1 MDNVTQYCKERNI
14 EITDYIVDCLD
25 KQNSIDRYGDLNL
38 IRTDKNEHLLKKE
51 EENTY
56 NIVRNVETVKDYG
69 IPKIEAE
76 AEDTNISEK
85 IEDKPVEVKKK
96 RRRTL
101 KTN

>member
-38 IRTDKNEHLLKKE
+38 IRTDKNEHFLKKD

-56 NIVRNVETVKDYG
+56 NIVRNVETVKDDG
-69 IPKIEAE
+69 IPKIE

-101 KTN
+101 KTS